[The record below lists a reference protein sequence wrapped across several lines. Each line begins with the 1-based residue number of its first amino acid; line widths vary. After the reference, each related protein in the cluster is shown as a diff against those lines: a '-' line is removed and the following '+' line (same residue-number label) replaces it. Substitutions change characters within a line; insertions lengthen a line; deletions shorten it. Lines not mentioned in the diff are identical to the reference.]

1 MNNNLLV
8 SRHSKIRFIE
18 RVLQSKHTLSDELLS
33 FAERLIID
41 SLIVELHPQNESL
54 EIHKFRLD
62 GYPDFVAICER
73 KNNDV
78 WLVKTIVD
86 KFVKLRQG
94 N

>member
-73 KNNDV
+73 KNNEV